1 MALLARAQEI
11 VKRAKLDSSH
21 LLPANIRDLTG
32 YAARPLQTELE
43 RALRRF
49 NSFALHRR
57 FGKTVLEVN
66 RLIERAVYCPFD
78 EGRYAYLAPTYA
90 MAEDIAWHYLLSYT
104 KNFVGRQVEL
114 AKLSIWLPTYRGDRS
129 RIRLYGTDSPKQRLR
144 GLYLDGVVFD
154 EWAHIPP
161 FVWTEQVRPMLSD
174 QNRQGFDD
182 QGNPNQWADFIFTP
196 FGRNHAYRYHRD
208 ATLWSQGLAV
218 VRQAGDQQE
227 VIRRND
233 WNAALYRASETGI
246 ISETEL
252 RDAFFDMGPSKYEQ
266 EFECSFE
273 AAVEGAI
280 YARELEFLR
289 KEGRVSRVPYI
300 PLIPVHTCWDL
311 GHDAATAIWFF
322 QQVGDMVHWIDYFEA
337 SGEGLAFYA
346 DVLEEKKYLYGRHYL
361 PHDVEVTELGSGK
374 TRAASLRELGIRPS
388 IVPKSNLEDGIN
400 ATRNMLMRSVFD
412 ASACSEGLDRLA
424 LYRRE
429 KNEKLGTFPKKPV
442 EDWASHGADA
452 LRTGAV
458 GVRRRWGRGDPS
470 DSSVGEY

>member
-11 VKRAKLDSSH
+11 ARSARLESSH
-21 LLPANIRDLTG
+21 LLPADIRELTG
-32 YAARPLQTELE
+32 YQPRPLQTQLE
-43 RALRRF
+43 NSLRRF

-78 EGRYAYLAPTYA
+78 DGRYAYLAPTYA

-104 KNFVGRQVEL
+104 KNFVGREVQL
-114 AKLSIWLPTYRGDRS
+114 AKLSIWLPTYRGSRS

-161 FVWTEQVRPMLSD
+161 FVWTEQVRPMLAD
-174 QNRQGFDD
+174 QNRAGFDD

-218 VRQAGDQQE
+218 VRQAGGVEE
-227 VIRRND
+227 VIKRMD
-233 WNAALYRASETGI
+233 WNAALYRASETGV
-246 ISETEL
+246 ISEGEL

-280 YARELEFLR
+280 FARELEFLR
-289 KEGRVSRVPYI
+289 KNGRITRVPYI
-300 PLIPVHTCWDL
+300 PLIPVNTSWDL
-311 GHDAATAIWFF
+311 GHDAATAIWFW
-322 QQVGDMVHWIDYFEA
+322 QLVGDMVHVIDYYEA
-337 SGEGLAFYA
+337 SGEGLPFYA
-346 DVLEEKKYLYGRHYL
+346 DVLEEKGYLYGRHYL
-361 PHDVEVTELGSGK
+361 PHDIEVTELGSGK
-374 TRAASLRELGIRPS
+374 TRAASLRELGVRPS
-388 IVPKSNLEDGIN
+388 VVAKSNLEDGIN
-400 ATRNMLMRSVFD
+400 ATRNMLMRSAFD
-412 ASACSEGLDRLA
+412 ASLCSEGLDRLA

-429 KNEKLGTFPKKPV
+429 KNEKLGTLRKKPV

-452 LRTGAV
+452 FRTGAV
-458 GVRRRWGRGDPS
+458 GTQRNWADRSRDT
-470 DSSVGEY
+470 VGVY

>member
-11 VKRAKLDSSH
+11 VKRTERHSSH
-21 LLPANIRDLTG
+21 LLPDDIRTLTG
-32 YAARPLQTELE
+32 YGPRPLQVKLG
-43 RALRRF
+43 RSLRRF

-57 FGKTVLEVN
+57 FGKTVFEVN

-78 EGRYAYLAPTYA
+78 EGRFAYLAPTYA
-90 MAEDIAWHYLLSYT
+90 MAEDIAWHYLMSYT
-104 KNFVGRQVEL
+104 ENCVGRQVER
-114 AKLSIWLPTYRGDRS
+114 AKLSIWLPTYRGARA

-174 QNRQGFDD
+174 QNRAGFDD

-208 ATLWSQGLAV
+208 ATLWSAGEAV
-218 VRQAGDQQE
+218 IRQAGGQTE

-233 WNAALYRASETGI
+233 WNAALYRASETDI
-246 ISETEL
+246 ISEVEL

-289 KEGRVSRVPYI
+289 KNGRICRVPYI

-322 QQVGDMVHWIDYFEA
+322 QQVGDMVHVIDYFEA
-337 SGEGLAFYA
+337 SGEGLSFYA
-346 DVLEEKKYLYGRHYL
+346 DILEEKGFVYGRHYL

-374 TRAASLRELGIRPS
+374 TRAASLRELGVRPS

-400 ATRNMLMRSVFD
+400 ATRNLLMRSVFD

-429 KNEKLGTFPKKPV
+429 KNEKLGTLRKKPV

-452 LRTGAV
+452 YRTGAV
-458 GVRRRWGRGDPS
+458 GIGRRRSKNDHAT
-470 DSSVGEY
+470 DTAGEY

>member
-1 MALLARAQEI
+1 MALLAKAQEL
-11 VKRAKLDSSH
+11 AKQSSRESSH
-21 LLPANIRDLTG
+21 LLPENIRDLTG
-32 YAARPLQTELE
+32 YKPRALQSELE
-43 RALRRF
+43 RSLRRF

-66 RLIERAVYCPFD
+66 RLIERAVYCPF
-78 EGRYAYLAPTYA
+78 EQGRYAYLAPTYA
-90 MAEDIAWHYLLSYT
+90 MAEDIAWHYLLGYT
-104 KNFVGRQVEL
+104 ENFVGRHVEL
-114 AKLSIWLPTYRGDRS
+114 AKLSVWLPTYRGGRA

-174 QNRQGFDD
+174 GNRQGMDD

-208 ATLWSQGLAV
+208 ATLWSEGHAV
-218 VRQAGDQQE
+218 VRVAGDRE
-227 VIRRND
+227 ETIRRND
-233 WNAALYRASETGI
+233 WNAALYRASETDI
-246 ISETEL
+246 IPKSEL
-252 RDAFFDMGPSKYEQ
+252 NDAYFDMGPSKYEQ
-266 EFECSFE
+266 EFEVSFE

-289 KEGRVSRVPYI
+289 KNGRILNLPVI
-300 PLIPVHTCWDL
+300 PIIPVHTCWDL

-322 QQVGDMVHWIDYFEA
+322 QQVGDMIHWVDYFEA
-337 SGEGLAFYA
+337 SGEGLPFYA
-346 DVLEEKKYLYGRHYL
+346 DVLEAKGYLYGRHYL
-361 PHDVEVTELGSGK
+361 PHDIEVTELGSGK
-374 TRAASLRELGIRPS
+374 TRAASLRGLGVRPS

-400 ATRNMLMRSVFD
+400 ATRNMLMRSAFD
-412 ASACSEGLDRLA
+412 VSKCAEGIDRLA

-429 KNEKLGTFPKKPV
+429 KNEKLGTFRKKPV

-452 LRTGAV
+452 ARTGAV
-458 GVRRRWGRGDPS
+458 GVRRKWGRGDSS
-470 DSSVGEY
+470 DAEAGQY